1 MSLEA
6 WLLFCLT
13 EFVLCLSPG
22 PSVLLVSTMGMT
34 LGKRSG
40 VLASTGVL
48 SANAIYFALSAT
60 GLALLITSWWEV
72 FVLIKWIGAA
82 YLIWLGLTMLR
93 QMFTAREAPI
103 RGPSPGAGR
112 AFSRG
117 FVTQAANPKLI
128 IYFAAI
134 LPQFIDPRAS
144 AGEQILILALTS
156 FVIEFAVLAG
166 YAAVGAAVARFGSD
180 LAQRWLGGL
189 GGALLIAAGAGLAS
203 IDRDG

>member
-103 RGPSPGAGR
+103 WLRDPGGQSKADHLFCG
-112 AFSRG
+112 
-117 FVTQAANPKLI
+117 
-128 IYFAAI
+128 
-134 LPQFIDPRAS
+134 DP
-144 AGEQILILALTS
+144 
-156 FVIEFAVLAG
+156 
-166 YAAVGAAVARFGSD
+166 AAVH
-180 LAQRWLGGL
+180 
-189 GGALLIAAGAGLAS
+189 
-203 IDRDG
+203 